1 MIFYILC
8 FCPYIRKLEQNVH
21 LPGANPKL
29 KLPWYIR
36 SQGKKQI
43 KKRCKDLKMAGECWS
58 YSETWKIV
66 TNTAVYLHIL
76 WFSMEIV
83 IFWENGEEFL
93 HGEENMKHEEC

>member
-1 MIFYILC
+1 MSEEY
-8 FCPYIRKLEQNVH
+8 
-21 LPGANPKL
+21 
-29 KLPWYIR
+29 
-36 SQGKKQI
+36 
-43 KKRCKDLKMAGECWS
+43 WS
-58 YSETWKIV
+58 YSEIWKFL